1 MQPLDIHANRIAM
14 VFLFL
19 KPFILLL
26 RNKACFQALV
36 VKT

>member
-1 MQPLDIHANRIAM
+1 MQPLDICVNRIAI

-19 KPFILLL
+19 KPFIMPL
-26 RNKACFQALV
+26 RNKARFNALL